1 MHQYYFYVNPDHILA
16 DLAVLEN
23 DEFRHCVQIL
33 RHKVGDRILLFN
45 GKGVV
50 YSAEILKV
58 VKNSAECQIL
68 STQSVQN
75 PITTEISV
83 AFGLLK
89 SKALDLLIRELTS
102 LGVRHFIPLLT
113 KHSVKQNFNFD
124 RMQKIVLEALKQSGN
139 LFLPS
144 IQPPIEISQ
153 WLKNLIPIQV
163 KLIAEQN
170 NATPIKKALMNYPNI
185 SSVLI
190 LIGPEG
196 GFHPEEV
203 ALAIDR
209 DFIPVTIHS
218 YRLRSELA
226 AITAVNQIIAYL

>member
-1 MHQYYFYVNPDHILA
+1 MHQYYFYLNPDHILTDRA
-16 DLAVLEN
+16 LLEN
-23 DEFRHCVQIL
+23 DEFRHCIQVL
-33 RHKVGDRILLFN
+33 RHKVSDRILLFN
-45 GKGVV
+45 GKGMV
-50 YSAEILKV
+50 YSAEIRKV

-68 STQSVQN
+68 STQSLNN
-75 PITTEISV
+75 PILTEISV

-102 LGVRHFIPLLT
+102 LGVRHFFPLVT
-113 KHSVKQNFNFD
+113 NHSVKQNFNFD

-139 LFLPS
+139 LFLPL

-153 WLKNLIPIQV
+153 WLKNLLPIQV
-163 KLIAEQN
+163 KLIAEQSN
-170 NATPIKKALMNYPNI
+170 TIPIKNALMNYTNI

-209 DFIPVTIHS
+209 DFIPVTIHP

>member
-1 MHQYYFYVNPDHILA
+1 MHQYYFYVNPDHILV
-16 DLAVLEN
+16 DLALLEN
-23 DEFRHCVQIL
+23 GEFRHCVQVL
-33 RHKVGDRILLFN
+33 RHKVGDRIWLFN

-50 YSAEILKV
+50 YSAEIRKIT
-58 VKNSAECQIL
+58 KNSAECQIL

-75 PITTEISV
+75 PVVTEISV

-102 LGVRHFIPLLT
+102 QGVRHFIPLIT
-113 KHSVKQNFNFD
+113 NHSIKQNFNFD
-124 RMQKIVLEALKQSGN
+124 RIQKIALEALKQSGN

-144 IQPPIEISQ
+144 IQPPIEINQ
-153 WLKNLIPIQV
+153 WLRNLLPIQV
-163 KLIAEQN
+163 KLIAEQS
-170 NATPIKKALMNYPNI
+170 NAIPIKKALMNYSNI
-185 SSVLI
+185 SSVVI

-203 ALAIDR
+203 ALAIDK
-209 DFIPVTIHS
+209 DFIPVTVHP

-226 AITAVNQIIAYL
+226 AITAVNQIIAYF

>member
-1 MHQYYFYVNPDHILA
+1 MHQYYFYVNPDHVLT
-16 DLAVLEN
+16 DLVLLEN
-23 DEFRHCVQIL
+23 DEFRHCVQVL
-33 RHKVGDRILLFN
+33 RHKVGDRIWLFN
-45 GKGVV
+45 GKGVI
-50 YSAEILKV
+50 YSAEIRKIA
-58 VKNSAECQIL
+58 KSSAECQIL

-75 PITTEISV
+75 PIESEIGV

-102 LGVRHFIPLLT
+102 LGVRHFIPLIT

-124 RMQKIVLEALKQSGN
+124 RMQKIALEALKQSGN

-144 IQPPIEISQ
+144 FQRPVTINQ
-153 WLKNLIPIQV
+153 WLNNILSIQV
-163 KLIAEQN
+163 KLIAEQG
-170 NATPIKKALMNYPNI
+170 NAIPIKKALRNYSKI
-185 SSVLI
+185 SSVVV

-203 ALAIDR
+203 ALAIDQ
-209 DFIPVTIHS
+209 DFVPVTIHP

>member
-45 GKGVV
+45 GKGMV

-58 VKNSAECQIL
+58 AKNSAECQIL
-68 STQSVQN
+68 STQSLNN
-75 PITTEISV
+75 PILTEISI

-113 KHSVKQNFNFD
+113 NHSIKQNFNYD
-124 RMQKIVLEALKQSGN
+124 RIQKIALEALKQSGN

-144 IQPPIEISQ
+144 IQPPIEIDQ
-153 WLKNLIPIQV
+153 WLKQLFPIQV

-170 NATPIKKALMNYPNI
+170 NAIPIKKALINYSHI
-185 SSVLI
+185 SSVVI

-203 ALAIDR
+203 ALALDQG
-209 DFIPVTIHS
+209 FIPVFVHP